1 MALLGKRSYRSRSR
15 MNGRLRPLVIV
26 GICLGAAILIAV
38 IVGNLLKL
46 WLDDETMQQLKGE
59 QTQPPVSEAPSP
71 EPSAPTIHAYPFTL
85 GDKADSL
92 TADGIAPAALSISLN
107 TPNGELLYSS
117 PVSDYQGIVGNP
129 KVPLS
134 ESLEALWQIVPYLSG
149 VFYPQ
154 APLIEDENVRY
165 AAIASEIALLR
176 EFIHEGGSEI
186 LLVGLSF
193 DAEHRAV
200 SVHYINEIRR
210 ALSDTS
216 VGISIPLSVAMS
228 ANGLELLPSLSEIA
242 SFLAVDICDEA
253 PDEDGTAVLNACY
266 YVSQYRMR
274 MLLSSIQFDFISIAE
289 ATVSNF
295 QIVTAA
301 LES

>member
-1 MALLGKRSYRSRSR
+1 MALFGKRSYRSRSR
-15 MNGRLRPLVIV
+15 MNGKLHPLVIV
-26 GICLGAAILIAV
+26 GICLGVAILIAI

-46 WLDDETMQQLKGE
+46 WLDDEMMQQLKGE
-59 QTQPPVSEAPSP
+59 QTQPPVSAPPSP

-85 GDKADSL
+85 GDKTDSL
-92 TADGIAPAALSISLN
+92 TADGIPPAALSISLN
-107 TPNGELLYSS
+107 TPSGELLYSS
-117 PVSDYQGIVGNP
+117 PVADYQGIMGKP
-129 KVPLS
+129 DIPLS
-134 ESLEALWQIVPYLSG
+134 ESLEELWQIVPYLSG

-176 EFIHEGGSEI
+176 EFIREGGSEI

-200 SVHYINEIRR
+200 SVHYINEVRR
-210 ALSDTS
+210 ALSDAP

-228 ANGLELLPSLSEIA
+228 ADGLELLPSLSEIA
-242 SFLAVDICDEA
+242 SFLAVDLCNEV
-253 PDEDGTAVLNACY
+253 PDENGTTVLNACY

-274 MLLSSIQFDFISIAE
+274 MLLSSVQFDFISIAE

-295 QIVTAA
+295 QIVTATV
-301 LES
+301 ES